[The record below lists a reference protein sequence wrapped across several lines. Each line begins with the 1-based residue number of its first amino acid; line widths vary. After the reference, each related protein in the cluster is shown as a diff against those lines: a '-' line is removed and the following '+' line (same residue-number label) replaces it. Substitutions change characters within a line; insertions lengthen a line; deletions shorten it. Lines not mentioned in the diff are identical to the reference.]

1 MERRVRGNPH
11 ARCGVGEK
19 VEIISKPYL
28 SLLLKYALA
37 CDCNA
42 MVLAHNHPGGS
53 KNFSTQDK
61 ELTQRMVDIFHP
73 LDVKILDHII
83 VAGTGYSSMAE
94 KGVVPY
100 HNKDKANYEAIALD
114 STPAKEKRN
123 RFQNTHLR

>member
-1 MERRVRGNPH
+1 MSEGSI
-11 ARCGVGEK
+11 GEAA
-19 VEIISKPYL
+19 VYPREV
-28 SLLLKYALA
+28 LKYALA

-53 KNFSTQDK
+53 KNFSSDDK
-61 ELTQRMVDIFHP
+61 VLTQRMVDIFHP
-73 LDVKILDHII
+73 LNIKILDHII

-114 STPAKEKRN
+114 PTLVKEQTNK
-123 RFQNTHLR
+123 FQNIHSR